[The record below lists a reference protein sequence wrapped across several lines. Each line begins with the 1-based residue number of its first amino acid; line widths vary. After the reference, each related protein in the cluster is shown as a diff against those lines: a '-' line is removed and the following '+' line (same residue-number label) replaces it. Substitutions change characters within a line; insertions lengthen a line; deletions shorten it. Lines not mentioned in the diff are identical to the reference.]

1 MSVSTTQLLK
11 DLTGF
16 TLRLLVQLPRSISS
30 PGGRSSGTLDVATGL
45 TSCFLHFL
53 LPPGWVLSH
62 LESYKM
68 RE

>member
-1 MSVSTTQLLK
+1 
-11 DLTGF
+11 
-16 TLRLLVQLPRSISS
+16 RLLVQLPRSISS
-30 PGGRSSGTLDVATGL
+30 PGRRSSGTLDVATGL